1 MSSSSMKRR
10 LTMSRMA
17 SLGVKCSPRGLV
29 GKLGE
34 LADEFL
40 EDGTHLGIVDSLR
53 VEGPGPGFALA
64 ALPD

>member
-1 MSSSSMKRR
+1 
-10 LTMSRMA
+10 MSRMA